1 MPCKHLLST
10 RGVPGTVG
18 AWRGIDAC
26 CRCLFK
32 YFPSLCFFPALGGG
46 SLVFRGELLDDDGGG
61 VGGGTEASV
70 CNNAGDNIKTCL
82 YTITALS
89 GHCETTSCKLQY
101 SRGWYLFYLPAQI
114 IFKAPCLLD
123 GASVSSR
130 DECFLFCIPYRS
142 QGESKGSR
150 ISS

>member
-1 MPCKHLLST
+1 M
-10 RGVPGTVG
+10 PGTVG

-46 SLVFRGELLDDDGGG
+46 SLVFRGELLADDGGG
-61 VGGGTEASV
+61 VGGGTEASA

-114 IFKAPCLLD
+114 IFKALAFWTELLS
-123 GASVSSR
+123 AAEMNVFSSVYLTGLRERAREAELALS
-130 DECFLFCIPYRS
+130 
-142 QGESKGSR
+142 
-150 ISS
+150 